1 MLFPGILLSHDG
13 SDPENP
19 TSPGSGVWLYNRT
32 DHPIFVNSPTLGP
45 PPAPIPS
52 ATTST
57 TATSTSPSTST
68 SATTSLTSSPLPA
81 TVYKVPPSYS
91 VQIFDY
97 DKSRAYERL
106 RDQRNSDGPFD
117 PNSIRISF
125 AKGWGSNYS
134 RRFVTSCP
142 CWIEVLLETP
152 PSRWPTSSP
161 AEVSESG
168 SSCICPSQTKPIV
181 INEQKNCCWSSV
193 RIPDLSP
200 FSSKTWRTG
209 SCRIDSTVLKKF
221 NTTSKLRTGPDWFLL
236 IAKNNNLWTKKE
248 FFNPLPFH
256 YRSIYRNLAPQSN
269 RSHSNLQMQE
279 DHQIVFFPHR
289 SLFFQQSVKSSFP
302 SAEANSHFKCQKNTN
317 QKIFFEI
324 LATKSWKKIA

>member
-152 PSRWPTSSP
+152 PSR
-161 AEVSESG
+161 
-168 SSCICPSQTKPIV
+168 
-181 INEQKNCCWSSV
+181 
-193 RIPDLSP
+193 
-200 FSSKTWRTG
+200 
-209 SCRIDSTVLKKF
+209 
-221 NTTSKLRTGPDWFLL
+221 
-236 IAKNNNLWTKKE
+236 
-248 FFNPLPFH
+248 
-256 YRSIYRNLAPQSN
+256 
-269 RSHSNLQMQE
+269 
-279 DHQIVFFPHR
+279 
-289 SLFFQQSVKSSFP
+289 
-302 SAEANSHFKCQKNTN
+302 
-317 QKIFFEI
+317 
-324 LATKSWKKIA
+324 

>member
-1 MLFPGILLSHDG
+1 MKHVWYSASHLNCVCCFFPGILLSHDG

-45 PPAPIPS
+45 PPVPITS
-52 ATTST
+52 TTTST
-57 TATSTSPSTST
+57 ATSSTLTATTTSST
-68 SATTSLTSSPLPA
+68 ATTSLTSSPLPA

-106 RDQRNSDGPFD
+106 RDHRNSDGPFD

-152 PSRWPTSSP
+152 PSRWPTSNP
-161 AEVSESG
+161 FKDYESALAAFFRLKWNQLWSINKKIAAGQVFESQATPFFIFKDLALAG
-168 SSCICPSQTKPIV
+168 S
-181 INEQKNCCWSSV
+181 W
-193 RIPDLSP
+193 
-200 FSSKTWRTG
+200 
-209 SCRIDSTVLKKF
+209 RIDSTVLKF
-221 NTTSKLRTGPDWFLL
+221 NTTSNLRTGPDWFPLLL
-236 IAKNNNLWTKKE
+236 IAIE
-248 FFNPLPFH
+248 
-256 YRSIYRNLAPQSN
+256 Q
-269 RSHSNLQMQE
+269 
-279 DHQIVFFPHR
+279 
-289 SLFFQQSVKSSFP
+289 
-302 SAEANSHFKCQKNTN
+302 
-317 QKIFFEI
+317 
-324 LATKSWKKIA
+324 